1 MKNNELYD
9 VVVIGGG
16 ASGMMTAGRAGEV
29 GKKVLLLEKNKGLG
43 KKLLITG
50 GGRCN
55 LTNNKLNIRN
65 LVAKYKGNNKFL
77 FSCFTQFGVQEAL
90 DFFNNRGVSTK
101 LEAEDRV
108 FPASNLAKT
117 VWDCLVLY
125 LNQKNITVK
134 TGVAVSGLSVD
145 AGTKYFK
152 VDLQNGGQVSAKACV
167 VASGGT
173 SRPETGSTGEGFL
186 WLKKLGH
193 KVIENNFALVPVALK
208 NLWAKKLSGVTLK
221 DIKLTIYQDGKK
233 QYPGILGKLL
243 FTHFGISGPTVL
255 NMSKSIGE
263 LLLYGEVVVVLDLFP
278 KVDGVVLKEQF
289 QTLLITQSNK
299 KLKNVLSH
307 FIPSALVS
315 PVLEISGINGEIA
328 NHSLNRQDRI
338 KLVTLFKSVPLNV
351 KELLGADKAVVSSGG
366 VDPKEVNFKT
376 MESLLVPNLFLV
388 GDILNIDRPSGG
400 YSLQL
405 CWSTGFVAG
414 TKA

>member
-152 VDLQNGGQVSAKACV
+152 VDLQNGEQVSAKACV